1 MGGINCFPSLIC
13 FRLYPFMNPAWR
25 KSLFHFFYLLRIPVF
40 FLSSLVLL
48 GTFGYAILE
57 HWSLFDSLYMTVI
70 TLSTVGYG
78 EIHEMSTRTRSFT
91 ILLILGGVIFYGLAI
106 NFIFKVF
113 VENNFR
119 SIARTKEMED
129 KIKSLKDH
137 YIIAGGGRMAIG
149 LVHELVKGRV
159 PFIIIEP
166 NQDSITAQSDPD
178 WLFLFKD
185 AKEEDV
191 LIEAGIERAKGLAAV
206 LPDDASNLF
215 VVLTARMLNQSLF
228 IQTRITEESSR
239 KKMIQAGANKVV
251 SPFLEGGNQMA
262 RSFINPQMHELL
274 EVFMGKA
281 NLEFE
286 LKSSIIDKNSYSCKK
301 SIAQSDFRAKALL
314 VVGVRRK
321 GGEFIFSP
329 RHDFVLLE
337 GDEVLLLGSSSKQDK
352 A

>member
-1 MGGINCFPSLIC
+1 MT
-13 FRLYPFMNPAWR
+13 PAWR
-25 KSLFHFFYLLRIPVF
+25 KSLFHFLYLLRTPVF
-40 FLSSLVLL
+40 FLFSLVLL
-48 GTFGYAILE
+48 GTVGYALLE
-57 HWSLFDSLYMTVI
+57 HWPLFDSLYMTVI

-78 EIHEMSTRTRSFT
+78 EIHEMSTLTRAFS
-91 ILLILGGVIFYGLAI
+91 IALIMGGVIFYGLAI

-113 VENNFR
+113 MDNNFKNITR
-119 SIARTKEMED
+119 IKEMED

-137 YIIAGGGRMAIG
+137 YIIAGGGRMAVG
-149 LVHELVKGRV
+149 LVRELEKARV

-178 WLFLFKD
+178 WLFLLKD

-215 VVLTARMLNQSLF
+215 VVLTARMLNQSLY

-251 SPFLEGGNQMA
+251 SPFIEGGHQMA
-262 RSFINPQMHELL
+262 RTFINPQMHELL
-274 EVFMGKA
+274 EVFMGKGSV
-281 NLEFE
+281 EFE
-286 LKSSIIDKNSYSCKK
+286 LKSSYIDKNSFSYKK
-301 SIAQSDFRAKALL
+301 SIAESDFREKALL

-321 GGEFIFSP
+321 NGEFIFSP
-329 RHDFVLLE
+329 SHDFVLLE
-337 GDEVLLLGSSSKQDK
+337 GDEVLLLGSSSKKDK